1 MKRYALLHLP
11 YSGSLEHHFPTFPVC
26 RHMTDHRYYDPLRL
40 PNVNL
45 RFVRYSLS
53 APDTFFAVTS
63 AYKETSG
70 SPHFPSYPY
79 EHMLWSQT
87 PVVSCTLAMSH
98 TGLLP
103 SAASIASAFSCYAG
117 LYKTTTIH
125 FSGLY
130 TEPAS
135 LIPSGFGLP
144 LPGLPSDFTADLPA
158 KP

>member
-1 MKRYALLHLP
+1 MKSYALLYLP
-11 YSGSLEHHFPTFPVC
+11 YRGSLEHHFPTFPVC

-53 APDTFFAVTS
+53 APDTLFTVTS
-63 AYKETSG
+63 SYKETSG

-79 EHMLWSQT
+79 EHMPWSKT

-103 SAASIASAFSCYAG
+103 SAASIASAFCQSSALSSVHNYTFFGAPYRACILDSVRLRTPVTG
-117 LYKTTTIH
+117 LAL
-125 FSGLY
+125 GLHC
-130 TEPAS
+130 
-135 LIPSGFGLP
+135 
-144 LPGLPSDFTADLPA
+144 
-158 KP
+158 